1 MDDELVQVKV
11 SIRGHVQG
19 VWFRASTRD
28 VATRHGVAGWIRNEP
43 DGTVTA
49 LLQGPRPAVDKVIAF
64 ARQGPPHARVDAVD
78 ITEKEPTGSVPESFE
93 TR

>member
-1 MDDELVQVKV
+1 MDDELVQVQL

-19 VWFRASTRD
+19 VFFRATTRD

-49 LLQGPRPAVDKVIAF
+49 VLRGPRPAVDEVVDF
-64 ARQGPPHARVDAVD
+64 ARQGPLRARVDHVD
-78 ITEKEPTGSVPESFE
+78 VTEQEPTGTVPETFQ